1 MDFIGFDLGKVAS
14 QVCII
19 TSDGELIERRI
30 KTDREHLAK
39 LLGSRTP
46 ARILIESATESE
58 WVARFLEEL
67 GHEVIVADPNFAS
80 MYATRSR
87 KVKTDKRDARTLA
100 EACQLGA
107 YRPAHRTSDEQRH
120 VRAQLAVREAMIR
133 TRSRYI
139 SLISTLLRR
148 DGLRIHN
155 SGYTPTFL
163 KRLAQLELSDSLRTE
178 IAPLLLLLQ
187 SLNEQIKQA
196 DQQLAALAEGDEVL
210 ARLRTV
216 PGVGVITATS
226 FVSTLDDAARFDGA
240 KQARAYL
247 GLVPSERSSGERQHR
262 GHISKAGPGRARHM
276 LVEAAW
282 TILRRRSG
290 ANAALH
296 DWAARIMAR
305 RGSRVAVLALARKL
319 AGILYAMWR
328 DSTSF
333 AAPAVQPDKVLASAV
348 AA

>member
-1 MDFIGFDLGKVAS
+1 MDFIGFDLGKVSS

-19 TSDGELIERRI
+19 TEDGELVERRI
-30 KTDREHLAK
+30 KTDREHISE
-39 LLGSRTP
+39 LLGNRPP
-46 ARILIESATESE
+46 ARILIESGTESE
-58 WVARFLEEL
+58 WVARYLEAL

-100 EACQLGA
+100 EACRLGA
-107 YRPAHRTSDEQRH
+107 YRPAHRTSDRQRH
-120 VRAQLAVREAMIR
+120 VRAQLGVREAMVR

-163 KRLAQLELSDSLRTE
+163 KRLAQLELSEALRTE
-178 IAPLLLLLQ
+178 IAPLVLLLQ

-196 DQQLAALAEGDEVL
+196 DLRLRELAEGDELL

-216 PGVGVITATS
+216 PGVGVVTATS
-226 FVSTLDDAARFDGA
+226 FVSTLDDVDRFAGA
-240 KQARAYL
+240 KEARAYL
-247 GLVPSERSSGERQHR
+247 GLVPSERSSGERQQR

-282 TILRRRSG
+282 TILRRRSPT
-290 ANAALH
+290 NAALH
-296 DWAARIMAR
+296 DWAAGIAAR
-305 RGSRVAVLALARKL
+305 RGSRVAVVALARKL

-328 DSTSF
+328 DATSF
-333 AAPAVQPDKVLASAV
+333 TPHTLKSDEVCVSV

>member
-1 MDFIGFDLGKVAS
+1 
-14 QVCII
+14 
-19 TSDGELIERRI
+19 
-30 KTDREHLAK
+30 
-39 LLGSRTP
+39 
-46 ARILIESATESE
+46 
-58 WVARFLEEL
+58 
-67 GHEVIVADPNFAS
+67 

-87 KVKTDKRDARTLA
+87 KVKTDRRDARTLA
-100 EACQLGA
+100 EACRLGA
-107 YRPAHRTSDEQRH
+107 YRPAHRTSDKQRH
-120 VRAQLAVREAMIR
+120 VRAQLGVREAMVR

-163 KRLAQLELSDSLRTE
+163 KRLARLELSDSLRAE
-178 IAPLLLLLQ
+178 IAPLVLLLQ

-196 DQQLAALAEGDEVL
+196 DLRLRELAEGDELL

-216 PGVGVITATS
+216 PGVGVVTATS
-226 FVSTLDDAARFDGA
+226 FVSTLDDAGRFAGA
-240 KQARAYL
+240 KEARAYL
-247 GLVPSERSSGERQHR
+247 GLVPSERSSGERQQR

-282 TILRRRSG
+282 TILRRRST
-290 ANAALH
+290 ANAVLH
-296 DWAARIMAR
+296 DWAAGIAAR
-305 RGSRVAVLALARKL
+305 RGSRVAVVALARKL

-328 DSTSF
+328 DATSF
-333 AAPAVQPDKVLASAV
+333 TPRTLKGDEVIASA

>member
-1 MDFIGFDLGKVAS
+1 MDFIGFDLGKVSS

-19 TSDGELIERRI
+19 TEDGELIERRI
-30 KTDREHLAK
+30 RTDRDHLAE
-39 LLGSRTP
+39 LLSPRPP
-46 ARILIESATESE
+46 ARILVEASTESE
-58 WVARFLEEL
+58 WVARHLEGL
-67 GHEVIVADPNFAS
+67 GHEVVIADPNFAP

-87 KVKTDKRDARTLA
+87 KVKTDKRDARTLC
-100 EACQLGA
+100 EACRLGA
-107 YRPAHRTSDEQRH
+107 YRPAHRTSDRQRH
-120 VRAQLAVREAMIR
+120 VRAQLAVREAMVR

-139 SLISTLLRR
+139 SIISTLLRR

-163 KRLAQLELSDSLRTE
+163 KRLAQLELPETLRE
-178 IAPLLLLLQ
+178 EVAPLVLMLQ

-247 GLVPSERSSGERQHR
+247 GLVPSERSSGERQQR

-282 TILRRRSG
+282 TILRRRSA

-296 DWAARIMAR
+296 EWAAKIMAR
-305 RGSRVAVLALARKL
+305 RGSRVAVVALARKL

-328 DSTSF
+328 DATSF
-333 AAPAVQPDKVLASAV
+333 EARTLKSDEVCAS
-348 AA
+348 

>member
-1 MDFIGFDLGKVAS
+1 
-14 QVCII
+14 
-19 TSDGELIERRI
+19 
-30 KTDREHLAK
+30 EHLAK
-39 LLGSRTP
+39 LLGSRAP
-46 ARILIESATESE
+46 ARILIESSTESE
-58 WVARFLEEL
+58 WVARLLEEL

-100 EACQLGA
+100 EACRLGA
-107 YRPAHRTSDEQRH
+107 YRPVHRTSDKQRH
-120 VRAQLAVREAMIR
+120 VRAQLAVREAMVR
-133 TRSRYI
+133 TRSRYL

-148 DGLRIHN
+148 DGLRIQ

-163 KRLAQLELSDSLRTE
+163 KRLAQLELSASLRAE
-178 IAPLLLLLQ
+178 VAPLVLLLQ
-187 SLNEQIKQA
+187 SLNEQIKRA
-196 DQQLAALAEGDEVL
+196 DEQLAQLVREDEVV
-210 ARLRTV
+210 ARLCTV
-216 PGVGVITATS
+216 PGVGPVTATS
-226 FVSTLDDAARFDGA
+226 FVSTLDDASRFAGP

-247 GLVPSERSSGERQHR
+247 GLVPTERSSGERQQR

-282 TILRRRSG
+282 TILRRRSA

-296 DWAARIMAR
+296 DWAAKIMAR
-305 RGSRVAVLALARKL
+305 RGSRVAVVALARKL

-328 DSTSF
+328 DATSF
-333 AAPAVQPDKVLASAV
+333 EARTLESDEVCASV

>member
-1 MDFIGFDLGKVAS
+1 MDYIGIDLHKNSS
-14 QVCII
+14 QVCIL
-19 TSDGELIERRI
+19 TEDGELIERRI
-30 KTDREHLAK
+30 KTDRQHISELF
-39 LLGSRTP
+39 GSRPP
-46 ARILIESATESE
+46 ARILIESGTESE
-58 WVARFLEEL
+58 WVARHLEAL
-67 GHEVIVADPNFAS
+67 GHEVVVADTNFAP

-100 EACQLGA
+100 EACRLGA
-107 YRPAHRTSDEQRH
+107 YRPAHRTSDRQRH
-120 VRAQLAVREAMIR
+120 VRAQLAVREAMVR

-155 SGYTPTFL
+155 SGYSPTFL
-163 KRLAQLELSDSLRTE
+163 KRLAQLELPEALREE
-178 IAPLLLLLQ
+178 IAPLVLLLQ

-196 DQQLAALAEGDEVL
+196 DQQLAALAEGDKVL

-226 FVSTLDDAARFDGA
+226 FVSTLDDVGRFAGA
-240 KQARAYL
+240 KEARAYL
-247 GLVPSERSSGERQHR
+247 GLVPSERSSGERQQR

-282 TILRRRSG
+282 CILRRRNG

-296 DWAARIMAR
+296 DWAAGIAAR
-305 RGSRVAVLALARKL
+305 RGSRVAVVALARKL
-319 AGILYAMWR
+319 AGVLFAMWR
-328 DSTSF
+328 G
-333 AAPAVQPDKVLASAV
+333 AARLSPPPPKPGGG
-348 AA
+348 

>member
-19 TSDGELIERRI
+19 TQDGELIERRI
-30 KTDREHLAK
+30 NTDREHLAK

-46 ARILIESATESE
+46 ARILIESGTESE
-58 WVARFLEEL
+58 WVARYLEEL

-100 EACQLGA
+100 EACKLGA
-107 YRPAHRTSDEQRH
+107 YRPAHRTSDQQRH
-120 VRAQLAVREAMIR
+120 VRAQLAVREAMVR

-163 KRLAQLELSDSLRTE
+163 KRLAQLELPEALRAE

-196 DQQLAALAEGDEVL
+196 DQQLAALVEGDEVL
-210 ARLRTV
+210 ARLCTV

-247 GLVPSERSSGERQHR
+247 GLVPSERSSGERQQR

-282 TILRRRSG
+282 TILRRRSA

-296 DWAARIMAR
+296 DWAAKIMAR
-305 RGSRVAVLALARKL
+305 RGSRVAVVALARKL

-328 DSTSF
+328 DATSF
-333 AAPAVQPDKVLASAV
+333 TPRILKSDEVCASV

>member
-19 TSDGELIERRI
+19 TEDGELIERRI

-46 ARILIESATESE
+46 ARILIESGTESE

-67 GHEVIVADPNFAS
+67 GHEVVVADPNFAS

-100 EACQLGA
+100 EACRLGA
-107 YRPAHRTSDEQRH
+107 YRPAHRTSDQQRH
-120 VRAQLAVREAMIR
+120 VRAQLAVREAMVR

-163 KRLAQLELSDSLRTE
+163 KRLAQLDLSDSLRVE
-178 IAPLLLLLQ
+178 IAPLVLLLQ

-196 DQQLAALAEGDEVL
+196 DQQLTALAEGDEVL

-247 GLVPSERSSGERQHR
+247 GLVPSERSSGERQQR

-282 TILRRRSG
+282 TILRRRSA

-296 DWAARIMAR
+296 DWAAKIMAR
-305 RGSRVAVLALARKL
+305 RGSRVAVVALARKL

-328 DSTSF
+328 DANSF
-333 AAPAVQPDKVLASAV
+333 TPRILKSDEVVASV

>member
-1 MDFIGFDLGKVAS
+1 MDFIGFDLGKVSS

-19 TSDGELIERRI
+19 TEDGELIERRI
-30 KTDREHLAK
+30 KTDREHISE
-39 LLGSRTP
+39 LLGNRQP
-46 ARILIESATESE
+46 ARILVESGTESE
-58 WVARFLEEL
+58 SLARHLEAL
-67 GHEVIVADPNFAS
+67 GHEVVVADPNFAS

-87 KVKTDKRDARTLA
+87 KVKTDRRDARTLA
-100 EACQLGA
+100 EACRLGA

-120 VRAQLAVREAMIR
+120 VRAQLAVREARVR

-139 SLISTLLRR
+139 SVVSTLLRG
-148 DGLRIHN
+148 DGLRIHQ

-163 KRLAQLELSDSLRTE
+163 KRLERLELSASLREE
-178 IAPLLLLLQ
+178 IAPLVLLLE

-196 DQQLAALAEGDEVL
+196 DLRLRALAEGDEVL

-216 PGVGVITATS
+216 PGVGVVTATS
-226 FVSTLDDAARFDGA
+226 FVSTLDDADRFAGP

-247 GLVPSERSSGERQHR
+247 GLVPSERSSGERQQR

-282 TILRRRSG
+282 TILRRRG
-290 ANAALH
+290 PPNAALH
-296 DWAARIMAR
+296 DWAAAIAAR
-305 RGSRVAVLALARKL
+305 RGSRVAVVALAREL

-328 DSTSF
+328 DATTFTPRALKPDEVCAST
-333 AAPAVQPDKVLASAV
+333 AA
-348 AA
+348 

>member
-1 MDFIGFDLGKVAS
+1 MDFIGFDLGKVSS
-14 QVCII
+14 QVCIF
-19 TSDGELIERRI
+19 TEDGELIERRI
-30 KTDREHLAK
+30 KTDREHISE
-39 LLGSRTP
+39 LLGSRPP
-46 ARILIESATESE
+46 ARILIESGTESE
-58 WVARFLEEL
+58 WVARHLEAL
-67 GHEVIVADPNFAS
+67 GHEVVVADPNFAP

-87 KVKTDKRDARTLA
+87 KVKTDRRDARTLA
-100 EACQLGA
+100 EACRLGA
-107 YRPAHRTSDEQRH
+107 YRPAHRTSDKQRH
-120 VRAQLAVREAMIR
+120 VRAQLAVREAMVR

-139 SLISTLLRR
+139 SVVSTLLRR

-163 KRLAQLELSDSLRTE
+163 KRLAQLELSASLREE
-178 IAPLLLLLQ
+178 IAPLVLLLE

-196 DQQLAALAEGDEVL
+196 DQRLAALVEGDEVL

-216 PGVGVITATS
+216 PGVGVVTATS
-226 FVSTLDDAARFDGA
+226 FVSTLDDAARFAGP

-247 GLVPSERSSGERQHR
+247 GLVPSERSSGERQQR

-282 TILRRRSG
+282 TILRRRG
-290 ANAALH
+290 PVNAALH
-296 DWAARIMAR
+296 DWAAAIAAR
-305 RGSRVAVLALARKL
+305 RGSRVAVVALARKL

-328 DSTSF
+328 DATSF
-333 AAPAVQPDKVLASAV
+333 TPRTLKPDEVCASV

>member
-1 MDFIGFDLGKVAS
+1 
-14 QVCII
+14 
-19 TSDGELIERRI
+19 
-30 KTDREHLAK
+30 
-39 LLGSRTP
+39 
-46 ARILIESATESE
+46 
-58 WVARFLEEL
+58 
-67 GHEVIVADPNFAS
+67 

-87 KVKTDKRDARTLA
+87 KVKTDKRDAPTLA
-100 EACQLGA
+100 EACRLGA
-107 YRPAHRTSDEQRH
+107 YHPAHRTSDQQRH
-120 VRAQLAVREAMIR
+120 VRAQLGVREAMVR

-163 KRLAQLELSDSLRTE
+163 KRLAQLDLSDSLRAE
-178 IAPLLLLLQ
+178 IAPLVLLLQ

-196 DQQLAALAEGDEVL
+196 DLQLAALAEGDEVL

-247 GLVPSERSSGERQHR
+247 GLVPSERSSGERQQR

-282 TILRRRSG
+282 TILRGRSA

-296 DWAARIMAR
+296 DWTAKIMAR
-305 RGSRVAVLALARKL
+305 RGSRVAVVALARKL

-328 DSTSF
+328 DATSF
-333 AAPAVQPDKVLASAV
+333 EVRTLKSDEVCVSVASKRMR
-348 AA
+348 

>member
-1 MDFIGFDLGKVAS
+1 
-14 QVCII
+14 
-19 TSDGELIERRI
+19 
-30 KTDREHLAK
+30 
-39 LLGSRTP
+39 
-46 ARILIESATESE
+46 
-58 WVARFLEEL
+58 
-67 GHEVIVADPNFAS
+67 

-100 EACQLGA
+100 EACRLGA
-107 YRPAHRTSDEQRH
+107 YRPAHRTSDTQRH
-120 VRAQLAVREAMIR
+120 VRAQLGVREAMVR

-148 DGLRIHN
+148 DGLRIRN

-163 KRLAQLELSDSLRTE
+163 KRLVQLDLSASLREE
-178 IAPLLLLLQ
+178 IAPLVLLLE

-196 DQQLAALAEGDEVL
+196 DLRLRALVEGDEVL

-226 FVSTLDDAARFDGA
+226 FVSTLDDAGRFAGA
-240 KQARAYL
+240 KEARAYL
-247 GLVPSERSSGERQHR
+247 GLVPSERSSGERQQR

-282 TILRRRSG
+282 TILRRRSPS
-290 ANAALH
+290 NAALH
-296 DWAARIMAR
+296 DWAAAIAAR
-305 RGSRVAVLALARKL
+305 RGSRVAVVALARKL

-328 DSTSF
+328 DGASF
-333 AAPAVQPDKVLASAV
+333 EARAILGPRRARRTGCRRRR
-348 AA
+348 